1 MTRPQAHSAH
11 VKLDAIV
18 VVPPPAEGQTLV
30 TERICH
36 AFAEALPFKLR
47 AVRNR
52 AGLPGLLWRVVK
64 HLMLMAHLVI
74 GSLASRGRRRAYFV
88 PDSNLGLWLNLLEA
102 PLLRIGYRDVWL
114 HHHVF
119 RYVRHADW
127 RMRAFLRILGPKTHH
142 IVLGE
147 AMANG
152 LRTHYGAEH
161 FHVLG
166 NAAFVEDVPP
176 AHRRTALN
184 TIGFLSNIT
193 PEKGIGLFMET
204 LRGLQARAPE
214 ISCLIAGPIKDPAL
228 KAQVEVFCA
237 EMPDRRQ
244 WLGPVYSADK
254 TAFFAR
260 IDVLL
265 FPSQYDNEALP
276 VTICEALASGAPV
289 LATDRGCIPDQLA
302 GTGWTYAEDAFSS
315 NAQIQISNWRSD
327 ALGFARASDS
337 AACRYTSQ
345 SDADAKAL
353 KHLTERMAIR

>member
-1 MTRPQAHSAH
+1 MTGPQTDSAH
-11 VKLDAIV
+11 VTLDAIV
-18 VVPPPAEGQTLV
+18 VLPPPAEGQTLV

-36 AFAEALPFKLR
+36 AFETALPFRLR

-52 AGLPGLLWRVVK
+52 AGLPGLLWRLSK
-64 HLMLMAHLVI
+64 HLLLMAHLARGALV
-74 GSLASRGRRRAYFV
+74 SRGRRRAYFV

-127 RMRAFLRILGPKTHH
+127 RMRAFLRILGPKTYHV
-142 IVLGE
+142 VLGE

-152 LRTHYGAEH
+152 LRSHYGATQ

-166 NAAFVEDVPP
+166 NAGFVEDVPP
-176 AHRRTALN
+176 ATQRTSLR

-193 PEKGIGLFMET
+193 PEKGIGLFMQT
-204 LRGLQARAPE
+204 LRAVQAEDPE
-214 ISCLIAGPIKDPAL
+214 IACLIAGPIKDQAL
-228 KAQVEVFCA
+228 RAQVEAFCA
-237 EMPDRRQ
+237 EDPARRS
-244 WLGPVYSADK
+244 WLGPVYAADK
-254 TAFFAR
+254 AAFFGR
-260 IDVLL
+260 IDLLL

-302 GTGWTYAEDAFSS
+302 GTGWTYTEDAFSLR
-315 NAQIQISNWRSD
+315 AQSQISNWRSD
-327 ALGFARASDS
+327 ELSFARASAS
-337 AACRYTSQ
+337 AASRYAAQSHADTS
-345 SDADAKAL
+345 AL
-353 KHLTERMAIR
+353 DHLTKRMATT